1 IQTLTQ
7 AMNLPSPENEV
18 TEASL
23 EALGYLKNKEARE
36 LIRANLPYGH
46 PTRVRVGCLKGC
58 IRLGSLDDED
68 VRLLK
73 EIALKDKDFVV
84 RDQLLETV
92 AEIGDRRFAETLKR
106 VAEQDSDN
114 RNRRRAVELLQD
126 FARADEVGGTAS
138 SLRQDV
144 EKLRSQNQELAERVS
159 RM

>member
-46 PTRVRVGCLKGC
+46 PTRVRVGCLKGY

-84 RDQLLETV
+84 RDQLLET
-92 AEIGDRRFAETLKR
+92 

-144 EKLRSQNQELAERVS
+144 EKLRSQNQELA
-159 RM
+159 